1 MVSNSVKFVIVLNA
15 CGGLSIIKEN
25 RDAHQQIILTHCE
38 LNVHEYGHSVEHL
51 LNILQAFAFCILIK
65 KATTNK
71 HIRLITILY
80 DLFIS

>member
-1 MVSNSVKFVIVLNA
+1 VTVLNA

-25 RDAHQQIILTHCE
+25 RDVHQQIILTRCE

-51 LNILQAFAFCILIK
+51 LNILQALAFCILVK
-65 KATTNK
+65 KVTTNK
-71 HIRLITILY
+71 HIKLIAILY